1 MWLSRPCLYVVAWDT
16 MSGECMD
23 ETRHECYVIGI
34 EIGGTKL
41 QAGLGTPSGSIVHL
55 ETGTVLPG
63 SDAET
68 ILSWFETTLPELL
81 ERADGV
87 PVRGVGIGFGGPV
100 NTATGTV
107 ITSHQVHGWSG
118 FPLAV
123 WFQDRVGLPTRLEN
137 DSNAAGWAEYRL
149 GAGRGTQTFCYTN
162 IGSGIG
168 GALVLDGK
176 LHNGQGLGAFE
187 MGHTYVPD
195 VFATEPGR
203 PVKLEDRFSG
213 WSIENRLRSDS
224 SIPGTS
230 ALWDLCAGN
239 QERLD
244 CAMLGEAARGGDVY
258 ALQAVETIARY
269 IGIALANAITLLH
282 PEVVA
287 LGGGVSL
294 MGEVLLNPLRD
305 YVEDRMFSP
314 YRSTVRITPATLTED
329 VVVAGALLLAPVS
342 EEGSVSSL
350 H

>member
-1 MWLSRPCLYVVAWDT
+1 MGDT
-16 MSGECMD
+16 H
-23 ETRHECYVIGI
+23 HEHYVIGV

-41 QAGLGTPSGSIVHL
+41 QAALGRSTGQIIHLEASIVP
-55 ETGTVLPG
+55 PG
-63 SDAET
+63 SGAET
-68 ILSWFETTLPELL
+68 ILSWFETAIPLL
-81 ERADGV
+81 IQRAGTV
-87 PVRGVGIGFGGPV
+87 PVLGIGIGFGGPV
-100 NTATGTV
+100 NSAEGAV
-107 ITSHQVHGWSG
+107 ITSHQVEGWSG
-118 FPLAV
+118 FPLAS
-123 WFQDRVGLPTRLEN
+123 WFEDRFGVPVRLEN

-149 GAGRGTQTFCYTN
+149 GAGRGTQTFCYMN

-187 MGHTYVPD
+187 LGHTYIPD
-195 VFATEPGR
+195 VFTAEPGR

-230 ALWDLCAGN
+230 ALRDLCTGN

-244 CAMLGEAARGGDVY
+244 CAMLGEAARGGDAY
-258 ALQAVETIARY
+258 AIQTVETIAGY
-269 IGIALANAITLLH
+269 IGVALANAIALLH

-294 MGEVLLNPLRD
+294 MGEVLLNPLRAH
-305 YVEDRMFSP
+305 VEDRMFAP
-314 YRSTVRITPATLTED
+314 YRDSVRIEPAVLTED

-342 EEGSVSSL
+342 GEGSVSSL